1 MKKAAGTQA
10 AGSHRALL
18 SARSGYREPGQK
30 HLLSMHGR
38 RCSGMLRRWFLLA
51 VTSVMLAACLTG
63 TAEERT
69 AVTYHHGDTE
79 SGRVAITVD
88 DCYSI
93 KQVRAILDLCA
104 QYDIRCTFFVIGEA
118 MKYKDAEVWKQV
130 VKSGCEIGNHSWG
143 HTNLTKL
150 KGHEI
155 EFQMLR
161 TQQKVDAVLGYHYP
175 MQVMRPPFGATNK
188 LVADSVFEVGYP
200 AVVKWDVSETN
211 SAKAIKAVQNG
222 SILLF
227 HARARDVR
235 CLRKLI
241 PLIFEKGFD
250 CVTVSEL
257 LELGPIEVD
266 EHSDMYIY
274 DPKSGM

>member
-1 MKKAAGTQA
+1 MDIQFSTTPQMFGVFHIAALA
-10 AGSHRALL
+10 VIALGCIGAFFL
-18 SARSGYREPGQK
+18 
-30 HLLSMHGR
+30 
-38 RCSGMLRRWFLLA
+38 LRRMNEARLLRLIWILGA
-51 VTSVMLAACLTG
+51 VMLL
-63 TAEERT
+63 
-69 AVTYHHGDTE
+69 
-79 SGRVAITVD
+79 
-88 DCYSI
+88 
-93 KQVRAILDLCA
+93 L
-104 QYDIRCTFFVIGEA
+104 
-118 MKYKDAEVWKQV
+118 EVWKQV